1 VDHGRR
7 RFSRPEYAFRSRFG
21 SYAYLKPF
29 CALPGTRIQDTANGA
44 FQRLAGAGLQTV
56 STNPGDENEPAGR
69 EVKREQDAVVAQAV
83 VAPEPP

>member
-1 VDHGRR
+1 MRSEVVSEAIRTR
-7 RFSRPEYAFRSRFG
+7 NRFALCQLAFKAIRK
-21 SYAYLKPF
+21 LHK
-29 CALPGTRIQDTANGA
+29 PGTRIQDTANGA